1 MTPQELRERM
11 TAFAVDVT
19 RVARPLFDNVATRAT
34 ADQLQRS
41 AASAAA
47 NYRAAGLARSH
58 AEFRSKIAIAL
69 EEMDEAL
76 HWLQFAQRTDLAAG
90 EGVERLVGEAT
101 QLAAI
106 LGASR
111 RTAARHAR
119 ERTTRKR

>member
-1 MTPQELRERM
+1 M